1 MYQCIYVRVAA
12 TGRGAVTTYLQWE
25 SSPRVPAA
33 EKDGPHSGSERRS
46 LARARLALLIRPV
59 RDPNGTRLRV
69 RVRLNISGLKG
80 QLEEGNPSYIKYTFS
95 LATICPEW
103 RHFAVQR

>member
-1 MYQCIYVRVAA
+1 MTRNRDLN
-12 TGRGAVTTYLQWE
+12 GYL
-25 SSPRVPAA
+25 S
-33 EKDGPHSGSERRS
+33 
-46 LARARLALLIRPV
+46 
-59 RDPNGTRLRV
+59 LRV